1 MDYKNRAARVSAT
14 GSEEVC
20 RYEISSGAIYKTNK
34 FDRNSNEGASG
45 ASGAKTQA
53 LAVRGFLLEREPR
66 STYLIPEIIYQ
77 SLLNNQV

>member
-1 MDYKNRAARVSAT
+1 MDHTNRAARISAA

-20 RYEISSGAIYKTNK
+20 RYEISSGAIYKTK
-34 FDRNSNEGASG
+34 KSDRNSNEG

-66 STYLIPEIIYQ
+66 STYLIPEITYQ
-77 SLLNNQV
+77 SSID